1 MRKNKIL
8 SLLLAT
14 VTAAGLYTA
23 SMIPVAADENDSGPN
38 RSGMVINKTAT
49 VNTAGGFDITL
60 EAYATG
66 SKDTTSVN
74 KDVPTDIVLVIDQSG
89 SMKYCIGC
97 GKEIHT
103 NDNQKSKHDT
113 YKYTEITD
121 LNNSSRYYVKSGNTY
136 IEVKYCNGEHK
147 NGGPNST
154 LTRCDGGAGWYPAQE
169 SSGPTDQGGNQSAAA
184 HTAEAKITPK
194 TSSNSNGTQF
204 YTRNWMGTEDCTS
217 RLDSI
222 KTAATTFVNSVNEKA
237 KGADGQYGTEDDVN
251 HRIAIVGFASES
263 GYGNNTEL
271 LSISG
276 SNSSY
281 NSGSIGVKY
290 DSSLSN
296 EKYENVLQDM
306 DTIEGAN
313 MVNNAI
319 SALTANGATRTD
331 LGLTMADKIFEN
343 NHIGESEERNRVVIV
358 FSDGAPTDLSGFDKS
373 VADDAISKANSIKTE
388 YGAKVYAVGVFA
400 GADHASAGTEP
411 SDDLNQNSTSMNSAC
426 NWFMQNVS
434 SNNGTVQTPSYYL
447 SAGDSGSLNNIFQSI
462 ADEIETGGSS
472 TTLGSDTV
480 IKDIIAPQFE
490 LPANATAGDITLETY
505 ACTGVNAAGEFI
517 WLKNDTEMGATATID
532 NDKVNVTGFNF
543 SENWCGTETTNGTTT
558 YRGNKLVIKFT
569 VQTKAGFLGGNDVYT
584 NTSAGVYEN
593 ADAETAV
600 QEFPRPT
607 VNVPIQDV
615 TVTAEDKNVYLLG
628 NLTAEQIK
636 SGATVKCGD
645 VELNLV
651 ADNYGLE
658 SWQTEYVN
666 IGDLK
671 IVDADGNEVNISDY
685 QNLKDDTTYRLELT
699 ISPKTDGSS
708 TTEGTVATA
717 RKNAADNGIGKINVF
732 KPELTFK
739 DSVVYNGNNEPTQ
752 DDYNSKNYKESSTVW
767 KHNDTLSTDNTINMI
782 GTVPTLTFA
791 YTPDS
796 SQIKDGKINANSDK
810 IGVEVKVSVN
820 GTEIDD
826 AYVLKF
832 NHECGVSEIS
842 SCPELT
848 DSYKFWLHIL
858 STELTITKTVD
869 KKIDGQS
876 FLFTVTLGDGTT
888 FKVVIDADEFTE
900 NTATI
905 TIKDLKVGQSCTV
918 TEDTSWSWRYEVD
931 GKSEVTQTLSANK
944 NENNFEFK
952 NKLTTEEWLGE
963 ETFVE
968 NYWTDQNTI
977 MQNPTFPLT
986 TVNSKKD

>member
-1 MRKNKIL
+1 MKKNRIL

-14 VTAAGLYTA
+14 VTAAGLFTA
-23 SMIPVAADENDSGPN
+23 SMLPVAADENDSNPN
-38 RSGMVINKTAT
+38 SSGMVISKTAKAVT
-49 VNTAGGFDITL
+49 DGFEITL

-66 SKDTTSVN
+66 SKITTSVN

-89 SMKYCIGC
+89 SMDYCIVC
-97 GKEIHT
+97 GKEIGWNSTH
-103 NDNQKSKHDT
+103 SKDT
-113 YKYTEITD
+113 YTVTYDVNTRNT
-121 LNNSSRYYVKSGNTY
+121 YYVKDGNNYIQVSYCSGNHSAVWGSNTQ
-136 IEVKYCNGEHK
+136 C
-147 NGGPNST
+147 S
-154 LTRCDGGAGWYPAQE
+154 GGAGWYKYARNAQA
-169 SSGPTDQGGNQSAAA
+169 SD
-184 HTAEAKITPK
+184 HTATARYTPM
-194 TSSNSNGTQF
+194 TSATSDGVQF
-204 YTRNWMGTEDCTS
+204 YTKSTTNESCS
-217 RLDSI
+217 PRLSAL
-222 KTAATTFVNSVNEKA
+222 KTAVTTFVNSVNEKA
-237 KGADGQYGTEDDVN
+237 KGADGQYGTDDDVN
-251 HRIAIVGFASES
+251 HRIAVVGFASGS
-263 GYGNNTEL
+263 GSSDPYLNTEL
-271 LSISG
+271 FIGSDQYNYYKISY
-276 SNSSY
+276 STDRKTLASSKYSDAFQDMNNSSGY
-281 NSGSIGVKY
+281 SNVISSI
-290 DSSLSN
+290 
-296 EKYENVLQDM
+296 
-306 DTIEGAN
+306 
-313 MVNNAI
+313 NNFDA
-319 SALTANGATRTD
+319 SGATYVS
-331 LGLTMADKIFEN
+331 LGIDMANNIFQANQIEDN
-343 NHIGESEERNRVVIV
+343 EERNRVMIV
-358 FSDGAPTDLSGFDKS
+358 FTDGSPAKKSSYSSD
-373 VADDAISKANSIKTE
+373 VADDAIENAKTTKNN
-388 YGAKVYAVGVFA
+388 YGATVYTVGVFE
-400 GADHASAGTEP
+400 GADGSTP
-411 SDDLNQNSTSMNSAC
+411 SNLTGLSNENK
-426 NWFMQNVS
+426 FLHLVS
-434 SNNGTVQTPSYYL
+434 SNYPNAQGMNNTGNVNDKLNGKTYYL
-447 SAGDSGSLNNIFQSI
+447 DAGDEESLDNIFKQI
-462 ADEIETGGSS
+462 ADEIESGGSS
-472 TTLGSDTV
+472 TTLGSETV

-490 LPANATAGDITLETY
+490 LPANATASDIALETY
-505 ACTGVNAAGEFI
+505 ACTGVNAAGEYT
-517 WLKNDTEMGATATID
+517 WSKNEDSMGARATV
-532 NDKVNVTGFNF
+532 NGDKVDVTGFDF
-543 SENWCGTETTNGTTT
+543 STNWCGTETTNGDTT

-569 VQTKAGFLGGNDVYT
+569 VQTKDGFLGGNDVYT